1 MRFPRVDGEGFSFLL
16 RPSVEKCNAVLEV
29 EKITRLKVCR
39 SWGKKQYCGLKA
51 HRSERHRTRAL
62 QENQWWNRRKFDIFD
77 FQNNTHKIRASTAE
91 AEIRE
96 DQQKKK
102 VW

>member
-1 MRFPRVDGEGFSFLL
+1 MY
-16 RPSVEKCNAVLEV
+16 
-29 EKITRLKVCR
+29 R
-39 SWGKKQYCGLKA
+39 SWKKQYCGLKA

-77 FQNNTHKIRASTAE
+77 FQNNTHKIRASTTE

-102 VW
+102 CGENWKPCRLHEDYDGDDDDDFDRGHTAETQHARE